1 MTNIKRK
8 GTSTGSGDV
17 IVLSFDWA
25 EGYLELPHA
34 KDMPVGVQARL
45 ASLDPSTADLSDLLS
60 IIIDGVGPAEAEFLE
75 SLTVE
80 EFADVIEAWAERGV
94 AINELDNQ
102 AGEGE
107 DEGAPHL
114 CAVHEARDYLDELLS
129 LGLFGGDELARIE
142 AARELFDD
150 NVLADPESIE
160 LLEPIAEAVLDTENP
175 VYSEAGFRRLA
186 LTVVEQLGVLIARAL
201 D

>member
-45 ASLDPSTADLSDLLS
+45 ASLDPGTADLSDLLS
-60 IIIDGVGPAEAEFLE
+60 IIVDGVGPAEAEFLE

-94 AINELDNQ
+94 AINELDM
-102 AGEGE
+102 AGE
-107 DEGAPHL
+107 DEEEAPHL

-129 LGLFGGDELARIE
+129 LGLLGGDELARVE

-150 NVLADPESIE
+150 SVLADPESIE
-160 LLEPIAEAVLDTENP
+160 LLEPIAEVVLDHENP

>member
-60 IIIDGVGPAEAEFLE
+60 IIVDGVGPAEAEFLE

-94 AINELDNQ
+94 AINELDM
-102 AGEGE
+102 AGEE
-107 DEGAPHL
+107 EEEEGAPHL
-114 CAVHEARDYLDELLS
+114 CAVHEARGYLDYLLE
-129 LGLFGGDELARIE
+129 LGLYDGKDLARIE

-150 NVLADPESIE
+150 NVLEDPESID
-160 LLEPIAEAVLDTENP
+160 LLEPIAEAVLDPETP
-175 VYSEAGFRRLA
+175 VYSEAGFKRLA
-186 LTVVEQLGVLIARAL
+186 LTVVEQLGVLIARTL

>member
-8 GTSTGSGDV
+8 GTSPGSGDV

-25 EGYLELPHA
+25 EGYLELPHV

-45 ASLDPSTADLSDLLS
+45 ASLDPRTADLASLLN
-60 IIIDGVGPAEAEFLE
+60 IIVDGVGPAEAEFLE
-75 SLTVE
+75 SLTAE
-80 EFADVIEAWAERGV
+80 EFADVLEAWAERGL
-94 AINELDNQ
+94 AINELDMV
-102 AGEGE
+102 GEGD

-114 CAVHEARDYLDELLS
+114 CAVHEARNYLDGLLGLS
-129 LGLFGGDELARIE
+129 LPEDQGARVK

-160 LLEPIAEAVLDTENP
+160 LLEPIAEVVLDP
-175 VYSEAGFRRLA
+175 
-186 LTVVEQLGVLIARAL
+186 
-201 D
+201 

>member
-94 AINELDNQ
+94 AINRLDGLE
-102 AGEGE
+102 GEG
-107 DEGAPHL
+107 EGAPHL
-114 CAVHEARDYLDELLS
+114 CAAHEARDYLDELLS
-129 LGLFGGDELARIE
+129 LGLFEGDELARIE

-150 NVLADPESIE
+150 SALEDPEGPE
-160 LLEPIAEAVLDTENP
+160 LLEPIAEAVLDPENP
-175 VYSEAGFRRLA
+175 VYSEAGFKQVALA
-186 LTVVEQLGVLIARAL
+186 VVEQLGVLIARRL
-201 D
+201 G